1 MDTKSSII
9 ESNTIENHF
18 KIEVK
23 DDNNKEQCTDLL
35 IEPIIA
41 GNINKPVKSSPTI
54 ATHFLGVIYTLVST
68 LIFVSSTFITKEL
81 SIDMLYALIPMALLH
96 SIMMIIHMKLIK
108 RYSLYRQSTKQEIF
122 FLFINSFSFSTGAFA
137 LYFAYRYLTLPDLT
151 TIRFT
156 QVIWTAIITAVLYC
170 EKPSLPMIIAILLTT
185 IGVIFVAQPTFLFS
199 KISNINETNISNDPY
214 QHLIGLSI
222 ALYAS
227 IALSLMVISNKHLL
241 SKYKTKHSLIM
252 LLTAFATFCVL
263 VVNVFY
269 KYNFFRDHMQS
280 FKNDFFNMRYLFA
293 SSICLLQIPALV
305 LVQKAIKCEHPSIF
319 TILQSSAILFSLIL
333 QNIFSSVKSNV
344 LSLFGSA
351 LVLTSI
357 LLITG
362 FKFMNE
368 KRAKKKALEQ
378 NSTE

>member
-68 LIFVSSTFITKEL
+68 SIFVSSTFITKEL

-185 IGVIFVAQPTFLFS
+185 TGVIFVAQPTFLFS
-199 KISNINETNISNDPY
+199 KISNTNKINISNNPY
-214 QHLIGLSI
+214 QHLIGILI
-222 ALYAS
+222 VLYAS
-227 IALSLMVISNKHLL
+227 VAMSIMVISNKHLL

-252 LLTAFATFCVL
+252 LLNAFTIFCVFL
-263 VVNVFY
+263 GNVFY
-269 KYNFFRDHMQS
+269 EYNFFRDHMQS
-280 FKNDFFNMRYLFA
+280 FKNDFFNWRYVCA
-293 SSICLLQIPALV
+293 SLICLLQIPGLM
-305 LVQKAIKCEHPSIF
+305 LMQKALKYEHPSIF

-357 LLITG
+357 LIITG
-362 FKFMNE
+362 FKFINE